1 MLLYFICEINS
12 SICYRKNATTL
23 ELFHLLIS
31 QHELYPAD
39 DELVDKLLELMATE
53 PIEHVCEYLAFM
65 QIKGILITYRYNYFN
80 YNCFGWHTNSFIIIG
95 ACVAKNF

>member
-1 MLLYFICEINS
+1 MLDVNTLDGLQRESCCGFYKVEEQELQILVCM
-12 SICYRKNATTL
+12 RKNATTL

-53 PIEHVCEYLAFM
+53 PIEHVSQKTGGT
-65 QIKGILITYRYNYFN
+65 QIKLIIEYPNNMQALFKPMR
-80 YNCFGWHTNSFIIIG
+80 
-95 ACVAKNF
+95 